1 MLQPPTATTSSGSL
15 TPPPPSSRQLRFYRL
30 VTLTSLLFT
39 DGSYTLLRRYSR
51 GILNETYSVNDVLL
65 VAEVIKFGFSCYMIL
80 SFGSDGDGDDGDI
93 DRVNDAPLASSKKGT
108 RKPRFVTVHYL
119 RNLLLHSKKMLLLA
133 VMYGVGNILSYYA
146 LAQIGAGTF
155 VVIAN
160 LKTLTTAG
168 FSVCMLGRTYSSTKW
183 RALVLLVV
191 GVILFVLP
199 TLEKKNGMGGDGEDN
214 VDILTT
220 HEENREEEEEEEEE
234 EAAGDENR
242 VDNDDDPII
251 EERLGYSI
259 LEKSEIVLGVALELI
274 IVTLSGF
281 ACIYFEKA
289 IKHDPFNIWERNF
302 QLGFYSIL
310 IYAFLIISDN
320 NDRPFSNWSAMAC
333 ILSVLG
339 AFGGLL
345 VALSIKYG
353 DSVLKTLAISGSI
366 IYASI
371 VDHIFLGGPLDQQM
385 LLSAIIVVIAIL
397 NYNLDAS

>member
-1 MLQPPTATTSSGSL
+1 M
-15 TPPPPSSRQLRFYRL
+15 
-30 VTLTSLLFT
+30 
-39 DGSYTLLRRYSR
+39 
-51 GILNETYSVNDVLL
+51 LL
-65 VAEVIKFGFSCYMIL
+65 VAEVIKFGFSCYMI
-80 SFGSDGDGDDGDI
+80 SFGSGTSEHSSSGGGGGGGGGDDD
-93 DRVNDAPLASSKKGT
+93 DDDTSLSSSKRGA
-108 RKPRFVTVHYL
+108 RKPRVMTVHYL

-133 VMYGVGNILSYYA
+133 VMYGLGNILSYYA

-191 GVILFVLP
+191 GVVLFVLP
-199 TLEKKNGMGGDGEDN
+199 TLDKEDNGGDGEDN
-214 VDILTT
+214 IGFDAKNRLLGNNEK
-220 HEENREEEEEEEEE
+220 HGENEEK
-234 EAAGDENR
+234 EAVGDEDR
-242 VDNDDDPII
+242 FDNDDDPMI
-251 EERLGYSI
+251 EKSVGYSTSG
-259 LEKSEIVLGVALELI
+259 KSGIVLGVTLELI
-274 IVTLSGF
+274 IVILSGF

-310 IYAFLIISDN
+310 IYAFLILSDN
-320 NDRPFSNWSAMAC
+320 NGMPFSNWTAMAY

-366 IYASI
+366 IYANI
-371 VDHIFLGGPLDQQM
+371 VDHIFLGGPLDPQM
-385 LLSAIIVVIAIL
+385 LLSAIIVVIAVL
-397 NYNLDAS
+397 NYNFDAS